1 MGGAGMSD
9 KQVFRLVHPTARQ
22 MAMRA
27 ITYAPEGWVCEV
39 KPATR
44 SIDQNAKLHAMFAD
58 VARQS
63 TLHGRKLTADQ
74 WKVIFISGHAVATG
88 LGADLLPGIE
98 GEFVNIRESS
108 ARMGVKR
115 MASLI
120 EYMLA
125 WGADNDIA
133 WSEPAAQGYEA
144 LAEQFA

>member
-1 MGGAGMSD
+1 MSERQTF
-9 KQVFRLVHPTARQ
+9 KLVHATARQ
-22 MAMRA
+22 LASRA
-27 ITYAPEGWVCEV
+27 VINAPDGFVCKIE
-39 KPATR
+39 PATR

-58 VARQS
+58 VAHQS

-108 ARMGVKR
+108 ARMDMKR

-125 WGADNDIA
+125 WGADNGIS
-133 WSEPAAQGYEA
+133 WSESVAQGYDE
-144 LAEQFA
+144 LAKEFA

>member
-1 MGGAGMSD
+1 MSD
-9 KQVFRLVHPTARQ
+9 KQLFRLTHPTARQ
-22 MAMRA
+22 MASRA
-27 ITYAPEGWVCEV
+27 CINAPDGFVVEI

-63 TLHGRKLTADQ
+63 ALHGRKLTADQ

-125 WGADNDIA
+125 WGADNEIV
-133 WSEPAAQGYEA
+133 WSEPVAQGYEQ

>member
-1 MGGAGMSD
+1 MTEG
-9 KQVFRLVHPTARQ
+9 KQLFRLSTPTARQ
-22 MAMRA
+22 NASKA
-27 ITYAPEGWVCEV
+27 VINAPQDFVVEI
-39 KPATR
+39 KPRTR
-44 SIDQNAKLHAMFAD
+44 SLDQNAKLHAMFAD

-125 WGADNDIA
+125 WGADNEIV
-133 WSEPAAQGYEA
+133 WSEPVAQGYEA